1 MFRRRK
7 ERNTV
12 FVLWNVS
19 KQSFPN
25 NALYSS
31 EEEALDYAGRIQAAQ
46 ALQVHEAD
54 ELVAVELAANAG

>member
-1 MFRRRK
+1 MQ
-7 ERNTV
+7 

-31 EEEALDYAGRIQAAQ
+31 KEEALDYAGRIQAAQ
-46 ALQVHEAD
+46 ALQVEEAD
-54 ELVAVELAANAG
+54 EVVAVNLPGPTA